1 VTEPDEPPRFDL
13 RLCRLTPNDEVLP
26 DGRQSNLGY
35 TKMKLGSL
43 GRVPHALAIAGMIS
57 SMGAVSAWGA
67 AGDNGQYFIIEGL
80 YLEQD
85 DGDTVPL
92 TEPHGG
98 GAFNLVTD
106 DPLEFDGT
114 GGARATAQ
122 FVAFGNNT
130 WQVSAF
136 GVASFDQ
143 DHFVSN
149 LDVGG
154 NNTDATY
161 SNGASPSNSTELHA
175 LDLELEGELWGGEF
189 SWVHNLSGYGWNS
202 VDFLVGVRYLHYGEE
217 LTSIA
222 FDEVGDLPGG
232 GGTDVDRAFVGIDN
246 DLVGLQIGLQG
257 MWGLTSNVAIGGSL
271 KGGVAA
277 NFVDRER
284 SFVSDNGAFPAYANS
299 NDDTGFAQFAE
310 FNPRLD
316 IALSES
322 ATLTIGGTVL
332 WINETSRATSHYD
345 SLADATDS
353 NLRDD
358 DDELFY
364 GASIGLKLALN

>member
-1 VTEPDEPPRFDL
+1 
-13 RLCRLTPNDEVLP
+13 
-26 DGRQSNLGY
+26 
-35 TKMKLGSL
+35 MKLGGL
-43 GRVPHALAIAGMIS
+43 GRVPHALVIAGMVS

-92 TEPHGG
+92 TEATLG

-130 WQVSAF
+130 WQASAF

-149 LDVGG
+149 LDFGGVGG

-222 FDEVGDLPGG
+222 FDEADDLPGG
-232 GGTDVDRAFVGIDN
+232 GDNGIDRAFIGIDN
-246 DLVGLQIGLQG
+246 DLVGLQVGLQG
-257 MWGLTSNVAIGGSL
+257 MWGLTSNIAIGGSL

-316 IALSES
+316 IALSET

-332 WINETSRATSHYD
+332 WINETSEAASHYQT
-345 SLADATDS
+345 LADTADS

-358 DDELFY
+358 DDQLFY
-364 GASIGLKLALN
+364 GASVGLKLALN

>member
-1 VTEPDEPPRFDL
+1 
-13 RLCRLTPNDEVLP
+13 
-26 DGRQSNLGY
+26 
-35 TKMKLGSL
+35 MKLGNL
-43 GRVPHALAIAGMIS
+43 GRVPHALAIAGMVS

-80 YLEQD
+80 YLEKD
-85 DGDTVPL
+85 DGDTVAL
-92 TEPHGG
+92 TEPNFA

-122 FVAFGNNT
+122 FVAFGNT
-130 WQVSAF
+130 WQASGF

-149 LDVGG
+149 LDFGGVGG

-161 SNGASPSNSTELHA
+161 SNGVNPSNSTELHA
-175 LDLELEGELWGGEF
+175 LDLNLEADLWGAEF
-189 SWVHNLSGYGWNS
+189 SWVKNLGGYGWNS
-202 VDFLVGVRYLHYGEE
+202 LDFLVGVRYLHYGEE
-217 LTSIA
+217 LTSTA
-222 FDEVGDLPGG
+222 FDEFDDLPGG
-232 GGTDVDRAFVGIDN
+232 GDNGIDRAFVGVDN

-257 MWGLTSNVAIGGSL
+257 MWNLTSNVAIGGAL

-284 SFVSDNGAFPAYANS
+284 SFATDNASFTPFADS
-299 NDDTGFAQFAE
+299 HDDTGFAQFAE

-332 WINETSRATSHYD
+332 WINETSRATSHYE